1 MDILVLIVSTGWCE
15 ATRVLTA
22 ALFVLAGFA
31 VPIVSAEE
39 LRTHPSQYS
48 DPRCES
54 RRIGPHLYRDELRCD
69 PRVQPRR
76 ANNPP
81 PPSQSPSQPPRAP
94 SSGQLSP
101 PSRGVERDVGFD
113 DAFVTLGNT
122 QQSVGAAGANPSGAA
137 GAGAA
142 GVGAGGLGAVG
153 VGAVGVGAGGVGI
166 GAGGI
171 GGAGSN
177 RGRH

>member
-1 MDILVLIVSTGWCE
+1 MDVRVLVVS
-15 ATRVLTA
+15 AARRNAIRVLTA

-31 VPIVSAEE
+31 VRIVSAEE

-54 RRIGPHLYRDELRCD
+54 RRVGPHLDRDELRCD
-69 PRVQPRR
+69 PRFQPRR
-76 ANNPP
+76 ANSPTTP
-81 PPSQSPSQPPRAP
+81 TQSSFPPPRAP
-94 SSGQLSP
+94 SPVQMSP
-101 PSRGVERDVGFD
+101 PSRGIERDVGFD

-122 QQSVGAAGANPSGAA
+122 QQTVGAAGANPGGAA
-137 GAGAA
+137 GTGAA
-142 GVGAGGLGAVG
+142 GVGAGS
-153 VGAVGVGAGGVGI
+153 VGAVGVGAGGVGV

-177 RGRH
+177 HGRH